1 MNKAK
6 RREQDPD
13 YGNYFQNEEGEEDG
27 LIIDGIKFVFPT
39 EENIQRALKKYL
51 GFMRFIKLNNVI
63 YALDD
68 SGLVPARASNRYSES
83 KELIEGVVEDL
94 SNGKDGSYI
103 FLANRQNEGKWFRLP
118 ISFGERVSLA
128 QYDASSMNDVTSS
141 TITVPLIP
149 S

>member
-1 MNKAK
+1 MGKAK
-6 RREQDPD
+6 RRKQDPD

-27 LIIDGIKFVFPT
+27 LIIDGIKFVLPT

-51 GFMRFIKLNNVI
+51 GFVRFVKLNDVI
-63 YALDD
+63 YALDGN
-68 SGLVPARASNRYSES
+68 GLVPAKSSTRYSES
-83 KELIEGVVEDL
+83 QELIDGAIEDL
-94 SNGKDGSYI
+94 SNREDGSYI

-128 QYDASSMNDVTSS
+128 EHDASSMNDVSSS
-141 TITVPLIP
+141 TITLPLIP

>member
-1 MNKAK
+1 MGKKKK
-6 RREQDPD
+6 REEEVNC
-13 YGNYFQNEEGEEDG
+13 GNYFQDEEDG
-27 LIIDGIKFVFPT
+27 IIVDGVKFVLPT
-39 EENIQRALKKYL
+39 AENIQRALKKYL
-51 GFMRFIKLNNVI
+51 GFVRFVKLHDVI
-63 YALDD
+63 YAMD
-68 SGLVPARASNRYSES
+68 GNALVPARSSTRYSES
-83 KELIEGVVEDL
+83 QELIEGAIEDL
-94 SNGKDGSYI
+94 SNREDGSYI